1 VIAGAILQYAS
12 WRWLFLI
19 NLPIGVL
26 AVVLAIL
33 ILPKDREELRPREL
47 DLIGLALLSPGLV
60 LFLYGYDHLDDRIGL
75 GALLVSIA
83 LLATFFLT
91 AAKKGDKALID
102 LRLFKSKVFS
112 ASVVTQFMANG
123 IAFAGQM
130 LIPIYL
136 IRACGLS
143 PSATGWLLA
152 PLGLGMMCCYPW
164 LGALTKRFGIRRVS
178 ASGALLAFAGTL
190 PFLYL
195 ASHGLLVGVLAFA
208 LFIRGM
214 GLSAVG
220 MPSIAS
226 AYASVKREQLPM
238 ATTALNIIQRL
249 GGPTLTTLCA
259 TFLGW
264 RLAAAHVHETQL
276 SPFTAAFLLLCVL
289 HVLLF
294 AAAMRLPLSLPKAA
308 EPRANEVVDVLEN
321 ISE

>member
-1 VIAGAILQYAS
+1 
-12 WRWLFLI
+12 
-19 NLPIGVL
+19 
-26 AVVLAIL
+26 
-33 ILPKDREELRPREL
+33 
-47 DLIGLALLSPGLV
+47 
-60 LFLYGYDHLDDRIGL
+60 
-75 GALLVSIA
+75 
-83 LLATFFLT
+83 
-91 AAKKGDKALID
+91 
-102 LRLFKSKVFS
+102 LFKGKVFS

-123 IAFAGQM
+123 IMFAGQM

-143 PSATGWLLA
+143 PSAAGWLLA
-152 PLGLGMMCCYPW
+152 PLGLGMLCCFPL
-164 LGALTKRFGIRRVS
+164 LGTLTKRFGIRRVS
-178 ASGALLAFAGTL
+178 AGGALLAFAGTL

-195 ASHGLLVGVLAFA
+195 TSHGLILGVLVFA

-226 AYASVKREQLPM
+226 AYASVKPQELPM

-264 RLAAAHVHETQL
+264 RLAPAHIHDAAL
-276 SPFTAAFLLLCVL
+276 GPFTAAFLLLCVL
-289 HVLLF
+289 HALLF
-294 AAAMRLPLSLPKAA
+294 AAAMRLPLLLPKAA
-308 EPRANEVVDVLEN
+308 ELQASEVANVLEN